1 MAFNVSSISKYTDEV
16 SQELIKKTILSGDT
30 VDIVSVQPGVKYKQT
45 INILD
50 NTISLQAAACGWNSA
65 GSVAFKQREIEVVS
79 LEIKDSLCQKTL
91 ESYFLGMAMKAGTP
105 TENELGPILAES
117 YVEKVK
123 EQVELNIWQGDLS
136 TSPDTYNINGLV
148 KLLSGES
155 TRVTAVYGSPNVI
168 HGPFTAA
175 NIVGVVNA
183 MVTYIP
189 EDAFAYDDLTLF
201 MSYANYMMYTAA
213 LRTANLF
220 HYDGDS
226 AMGAFVTYIP
236 GTTIKVKAT
245 RGLTGKADMILTPAS
260 NIVVGTDLMDE
271 EEKFNIWYSQ
281 DNDEVRVHI
290 AFKLGVQVRF
300 PEMCV
305 CNF

>member
-1 MAFNVSSISKYTDEV
+1 MAFNVSSINKYTDEV
-16 SQELIKKTILSGDT
+16 GQELIKKTILTGDT
-30 VDIVSVQPGVKYKQT
+30 VDLVSVQPGVKYKQT

-50 NTISLQAAACGWNSA
+50 NTISLQSAACGWNSA
-65 GSVAFKQREIEVVS
+65 GSVAFKQREIEVTS
-79 LEIKDSLCQKTL
+79 LEIKESLCQKTL
-91 ESYFLGMAMKAGTP
+91 EQYFLGMMMKAGSP
-105 TENELGPILAES
+105 TENELGSILADS
-117 YVEKVK
+117 YIEKVK
-123 EQVELNIWQGDLS
+123 EQIELNIWQGDLS

-148 KLLSGES
+148 KLLSGEV
-155 TRVTAVYGSPNVI
+155 TRVTAAYGSPNVI
-168 HGPFTAA
+168 HGTFTAA

-183 MVTYIP
+183 MVAYIP
-189 EDAFAYDDLTLF
+189 EDAFAYNDLTLF
-201 MSYANYMMYTAA
+201 MSYANYMLYTAA

-220 HYDGDS
+220 HYDGSSEMS
-226 AMGAFVTYIP
+226 AFETYVP

-245 RGLTGKADMILTPAS
+245 KGLSTKADMLLTPAS

-271 EEKFNIWYSQ
+271 DEKFNIWYSQ

-300 PEMCV
+300 PELCV